1 MAENSEKIKI
11 DRYLLGELPDSECEL
26 VEEQFFADD
35 QFFAEVEAAE
45 MALIDRYVR
54 NEMSAEERDAL
65 EQNYLVTPERKVKVA
80 DARSFHNELKHL
92 RIPGVVEAKEK
103 ASWFERLFGGSGFS
117 LSAMQL
123 GTAAAVLILVVG
135 VVWLLFDSNR
145 LRQEVLVARNQQS
158 ETERELNE
166 KLQQK
171 ERELQEKSQAQNR
184 DSETVGTLEDEVAR
198 LRQEIDASRKK
209 PSPGNV
215 ENPLQHTPLVATAF
229 LIGARGGDIPT
240 QIVLEKGTRVLNL
253 RIPLNPSDGREFDV
267 RITGNAGVVFEG
279 SKLSPHAIQG
289 GRILSVSIPI
299 GKLPAGNYK
308 VTIRNETAQ
317 ERNRAFVIKL
327 K

>member
-1 MAENSEKIKI
+1 VAENSEKIKI
-11 DRYLLGELPDSECEL
+11 DRYLLGELPDSEREL

-198 LRQEIDASRKK
+198 LRQELDASRKK
-209 PSPGNV
+209 PSPGI
-215 ENPLQHTPLVATAF
+215 ENPSRQTPLVATAF

-253 RIPLNPSDGREFDV
+253 RIPLNPSDGSEFDV

-279 SKLSPHAIQG
+279 SKLFPHAMQG

-299 GKLPAGNYK
+299 SKLPAGNYK

>member
-11 DRYLLGELPDSECEL
+11 DRYLLGELPDGEREL
-26 VEEQFFADD
+26 VEEQVFADD

-103 ASWFERLFGGSGFS
+103 ASWFERLFAGSGFS

-123 GTAAAVLILVVG
+123 GTAAAVLILIVG
-135 VVWLLFDSNR
+135 VGWLLFDSNR
-145 LRQEVLVARNQQS
+145 LRREVLVARNQRS

-209 PSPGNV
+209 PSPGI
-215 ENPLQHTPLVATAF
+215 ENPSRQTPLVATAF

-253 RIPLNPSDGREFDV
+253 RIPLNPSDGSEFDV

-279 SKLSPHAIQG
+279 TKLSPHAIQG
-289 GRILSVSIPI
+289 GRILSVSIPTN
-299 GKLPAGNYK
+299 KLPAGNYK
-308 VTIRNETAQ
+308 VTIRYETAQ